1 MRRPPCPPCDRWTPM
16 RAVERRRALSPFPA
30 CGNSRRRPSARV
42 ENPLVRCLPAPDR
55 RMFHGNGPRD
65 AEPRANRGENSLV
78 ARYTV
83 GMENIVYG
91 TERFGCMLEQPPASP
106 IPREFRAS
114 SGQRPYLEPSRESS
128 PRMHASPV
136 RAKDT
141 MAIVRLS
148 GMSRI
153 IRGISRTLAS
163 PRVASS
169 RRINILAI
177 LVEGQFTSLWRRDIP
192 R

>member
-1 MRRPPCPPCDRWTPM
+1 VRFEYVGSIARRKGEHCVVLARRRRRRPTEATVYITFTVLWGGHEGARGPSCPADSYDPALSRDCVSPRTMRRPPCPPCDRWTPM

-65 AEPRANRGENSLV
+65 GEPRANRGENSLV

-91 TERFGCMLEQPPASP
+91 TKRFGCMLEQPPASLP
-106 IPREFRAS
+106 DPA
-114 SGQRPYLEPSRESS
+114 
-128 PRMHASPV
+128 
-136 RAKDT
+136 
-141 MAIVRLS
+141 
-148 GMSRI
+148 
-153 IRGISRTLAS
+153 
-163 PRVASS
+163 RV
-169 RRINILAI
+169 
-177 LVEGQFTSLWRRDIP
+177 
-192 R
+192 